1 MISWFRS
8 KSVRIKFFFSKKKKT
23 KKKIQKQKIAL
34 VMIQRHTYIISVVSV
49 SALANS
55 LFCAPFR
62 LLIDCS
68 SSDSNCA
75 NRPIDAP
82 LLLAPPHRIACHDL
96 SSFFFS
102 FFFLFFLF
110 FYLSLCECV
119 CVCVSWLWFDGLL
132 VILVLFEVD
141 ICRYLRGF
149 WGHIFIDILGV
160 YRSKLCFLRSNWST
174 FWFVE
179 VDFLGWRCNLSTFGF

>member
-119 CVCVSWLWFDGLL
+119 CVCELTLIRWIISYT
-132 VILVLFEVD
+132 
-141 ICRYLRGF
+141 CTF
-149 WGHIFIDILGV
+149 WGRHLSIFAG
-160 YRSKLCFLRSNWST
+160 FLRSH
-174 FWFVE
+174 FY
-179 VDFLGWRCNLSTFGF
+179 RHFGCL